1 MFKFEEIIKKYN
13 YDEQLSEFLY
23 KVYIELV
30 RYYGN
35 EEIIYNAFLN
45 TEIKST
51 SNIYEYLKENE
62 MIDENALVTE
72 SDLKRSTGIYTSK
85 PLIVSENNKYKI
97 IDIKRTVLVK
107 DFDIKST
114 TKKATLIHELCHMAK
129 SYENEYTVKGNILVN
144 NSGLIERHYKLTGD
158 KEVQK
163 ELIIEKGIGLEEG
176 FTTIAEEQITRN
188 IVDEKYHQSGYGPV
202 YTLSNILTE
211 YINENLIRYSE
222 LHHDRELLYEKI
234 NNYEEIENLS
244 DLAYKL
250 NLEMYAKAF
259 DERELENIKNAIL
272 NIMKEYKESLS
283 KEKGRVKWNY
293 MKN

>member
-283 KEKGRVKWNY
+283 KEKGRVK
-293 MKN
+293 

>member
-51 SNIYEYLKENE
+51 SNIYEYLKEND
-62 MIDENALVTE
+62 MIDENTLVTE

-144 NSGLIERHYKLTGD
+144 SSGLIERHYKLTGD

-283 KEKGRVKWNY
+283 KEKGRVK
-293 MKN
+293 

>member
-51 SNIYEYLKENE
+51 SNIYEYLKEND

-97 IDIKRTVLVK
+97 IDIKRVVLVK
-107 DFDIKST
+107 DFDINST
-114 TKKATLIHELCHMAK
+114 NKKATLIHELCHMVK
-129 SYENEYTVKGNILVN
+129 SYEDEYIIKGNILVN
-144 NSGLIERHYKLTGD
+144 NSGIIERHYKLTGD
-158 KEVQK
+158 NLVQK
-163 ELIIEKGIGLEEG
+163 DLIIEKGVGIEEG
-176 FTTIAEEQITRN
+176 FTALSEEQITRSV
-188 IVDEKYHQSGYGPV
+188 VDENYRHSGYGSV
-202 YTLSNILTE
+202 YALSNNLTE

-222 LHHDRELLYEKI
+222 LHHDRELLYEKL

-250 NLEMYAKAF
+250 NLEIYAKAF

-272 NIMKEYKESLS
+272 NIMKEYKESLN
-283 KEKGRVKWNY
+283 KEKGRVK
-293 MKN
+293 

>member
-51 SNIYEYLKENE
+51 SNIYEYLKEND
-62 MIDENALVTE
+62 MIDENTLVTE

-144 NSGLIERHYKLTGD
+144 SSGLIERHYKLTGD

-293 MKN
+293 MMN